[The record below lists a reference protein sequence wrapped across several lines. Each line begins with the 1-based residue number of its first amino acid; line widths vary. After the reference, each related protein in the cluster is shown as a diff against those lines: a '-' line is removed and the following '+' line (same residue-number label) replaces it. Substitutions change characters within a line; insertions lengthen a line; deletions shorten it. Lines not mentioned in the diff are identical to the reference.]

1 MSDLRFTK
9 EGVPIYDGTA
19 ENYVPY
25 RRAALN
31 YVETLEWKKRS
42 LAGPRLQAALEG
54 TARIAV
60 QDQVPGWISH
70 DSGALQLLNYLKS
83 RVRPPTLAEAGK
95 MITRFFYSI
104 KRRRGESMNNWILR
118 HDEALFEARRT
129 LAEAIHE
136 YGSRESPPASSNRPS
151 VSRLLEQSRTAR
163 SVVSSST
170 GRPEP
175 EQGPFDPSGRLRE
188 DEDEGEDGNDG
199 SVSHQEDAW
208 SQWNQDRDW
217 YGDHGWNTSGQWWNW
232 QPWPQERCQSV
243 SQSAGKYDVS
253 LAASDE
259 ADKFLPDFV
268 VAWMLLQRSGLD
280 GTERGAII
288 ANLKNQ
294 FTTTRVQEALR
305 LNWPEEDLRK
315 RDQAKGSALLVEDD
329 PDDVLLH
336 DEEDV
341 NLEDLDDD
349 SREEYGYLVKDVES
363 AYQAYQGARRTL
375 KEAREKQSMF
385 RKSRQFFPVRKE
397 SVTRIKSETR
407 TKCFKCGGPHHTSEC
422 PDKHAPGRAS
432 QSAHLAFSAFGT
444 CEPPATGSL
453 LQAGLAE
460 EAAFSL
466 RQILEE
472 GKAIIDGG
480 ATSSVGSVSA
490 MDQIVKLN
498 AARNPTSEVNIIKE
512 DRPHFRFGNNGRT
525 QCMSTAELDVKM
537 GDSFGKM
544 KIHVHDIDGQPVLM
558 SIASLRALGAVI
570 DFESDEA
577 IFKKIDPCRVIPL
590 ERAPS
595 GHQLFPLTEDILSVG
610 VSRVSPFLSLHSP
623 AAE

>member
-19 ENYVPY
+19 ESYVPY

-70 DSGALQLLNYLKS
+70 DSGALQLLDYLKS
-83 RVRPPTLAEAGK
+83 RVQPPTLAEAGK

-129 LAEAIHE
+129 LAEAIQE
-136 YGSRESPPASSNRPS
+136 YGPQASSSVNSPQPS
-151 VSRLLEQSRTAR
+151 VSRFWETTRNTR
-163 SVVSSST
+163 SSVSTSS
-170 GRPEP
+170 GRHES
-175 EQGPFDPSGRLRE
+175 EHGPFDPSGRLRE
-188 DEDEGEDGNDG
+188 DDDEDGNDE
-199 SVSHQEDAW
+199 VNSHQDEVR
-208 SQWNQDRDW
+208 SQWNQDHDW
-217 YGDHGWNTSGQWWNW
+217 YRNSWWESSNQWWDW
-232 QPWPQERCQSV
+232 HPWPQNSDYHRTS
-243 SQSAGKYDVS
+243 SAGKYDVS

-294 FTTTRVQEALR
+294 FSTLRVKQALR

-315 RDQAKGSALLVEDD
+315 RDQAKGSALLVEEDLDD
-329 PDDVLLH
+329 ALLH
-336 DEEDV
+336 EEEEVD
-341 NLEDLDDD
+341 LESLDDD

-363 AYQAYQGARRTL
+363 AFQAFQGARRTL

-397 SVTRIKSETR
+397 SVTKIKSETKV
-407 TKCFKCGGPHHTSEC
+407 KCFKCGGQHHTSEC
-422 PDKHAPGRAS
+422 PDKHAPSRAS
-432 QSAHLAFSAFGT
+432 QSAHLSFSVFGT

-453 LQAGLAE
+453 LSADSAE
-460 EAAFSL
+460 ETALSL
-466 RQILEE
+466 RQILDE

-490 MDQIVKLN
+490 MDQIVRLN
-498 AARNPTSEVNIIKE
+498 AEQNSPSDIEIVKE
-512 DRPHFRFGNNGRT
+512 DRPNFRFGNNGRT
-525 QCMSTAELDVKM
+525 QCMSTALLDIKL
-537 GDSFGKM
+537 GDALGKM
-544 KIHVHDIDGQPVLM
+544 KIHVHNIEGQPVLM

-570 DFESDEA
+570 DFDRDEA
-577 IFKKIDPCRVIPL
+577 IFKKIDPCKVIPL

-595 GHQLFPLTEDILSVG
+595 GHQLFPLTKDILSGG

-623 AAE
+623 AVE